1 MKATFRGGV
10 HPAHGSKAQTQGLAT
25 RSFVSDTVR
34 IIMNMNIGA
43 PSQPCVAKGDHVK
56 IGQVIGEPVG
66 FLGLPVHASVSGE
79 VVSVEPIPYL
89 SEQPA
94 MCVTIHNDFADE
106 WVELHPLGSVETV
119 DPALIIPAIKNAGIC
134 GLGGAS
140 FPTHVKLSIKPEQ
153 KCDCIIAN
161 GAECETHLTCDHR
174 LMLENPVRVVDGLR
188 AAMRAINV
196 KEGII
201 AIEDN
206 KPDAIEAMRKACQ
219 GREGVRVQVLKT
231 KYPQG
236 GEKQL
241 IEAVTGRQVPSGKLP
256 ADAGCC
262 IFNLNTTCA
271 IYRAVYEGMPVV
283 NKIVTVSGSGVI
295 EPKNIECR
303 IGTPITKLFD
313 ACGGLKDETYKLIM
327 GGPMMGLAQYDVDV
341 TVGKGTG
348 AMLAFADKE
357 EQYVEDPQC
366 IRCGKCVGVCPIRL
380 EPVFMYK
387 YLMKGDVD
395 TWQNVLHGM
404 DCIECGACTY
414 TCPARLPLTHAF
426 RLGKQEVNNARM
438 AAKAKAEAEA
448 KAAAEKKEA

>member
-241 IEAVTGRQVPSGKLP
+241 IEAVTGRQVPSGGLP
-256 ADAGCC
+256 IQAGVIVMNVATCAAVADAVIDGKP
-262 IFNLNTTCA
+262 LVE
-271 IYRAVYEGMPVV
+271 R
-283 NKIVTVSGSGVI
+283 IVTVTGAVRQ
-295 EPKNIECR
+295 PANLRLR
-303 IGTPITKLFD
+303 IGTITED
-313 ACGGLKDETYKLIM
+313 IIGECGGFSGD
-327 GGPMMGLAQYDVDV
+327 
-341 TVGKGTG
+341 VGKVIFGG
-348 AMLAFADKE
+348 AMTGMCAPNTSIPIAKATGGILVLDKQDAASVE
-357 EQYVEDPQC
+357 EGPC
-366 IRCGKCVGVCPIRL
+366 LRCGKCVEVCPIGLHPLKIKIAADADRIDECKQL
-380 EPVFMYK
+380 H
-387 YLMKGDVD
+387 
-395 TWQNVLHGM
+395 VL
-404 DCIECGACTY
+404 DCTLCGSCSFI
-414 TCPARLPLTHAF
+414 CPAHRWLTASF
-426 RLGKQEVNNARM
+426 KVAKQKLAAQAKKGGSGK
-438 AAKAKAEAEA
+438 
-448 KAAAEKKEA
+448 

>member
-241 IEAVTGRQVPSGKLP
+241 IEAVTGRQVPSGGLP
-256 ADAGCC
+256 IQAGVIVMNVATCAAVADAVIDGKP
-262 IFNLNTTCA
+262 LVE
-271 IYRAVYEGMPVV
+271 R
-283 NKIVTVSGSGVI
+283 IVTVTGAVRQ
-295 EPKNIECR
+295 PANLRLR
-303 IGTPITKLFD
+303 IGTITED
-313 ACGGLKDETYKLIM
+313 IIGECGGFSGD
-327 GGPMMGLAQYDVDV
+327 
-341 TVGKGTG
+341 VGKVIFGG
-348 AMLAFADKE
+348 AMTGMCAPNTSIPIAKATGGILVLDKQDAASVE
-357 EQYVEDPQC
+357 EGPC
-366 IRCGKCVGVCPIRL
+366 LRCGKCVEVCPIGLHPLKIKIAADADRIDECKWL
-380 EPVFMYK
+380 H
-387 YLMKGDVD
+387 
-395 TWQNVLHGM
+395 VL
-404 DCIECGACTY
+404 DCTLCGSCSFI
-414 TCPARLPLTHAF
+414 CPAHRWLTASF
-426 RLGKQEVNNARM
+426 KVAKQKLAAQAKKGGSGK
-438 AAKAKAEAEA
+438 
-448 KAAAEKKEA
+448 

>member
-34 IIMNMNIGA
+34 NIMNMNIGA

-241 IEAVTGRQVPSGKLP
+241 IEAVTGRQVPSGGLP
-256 ADAGCC
+256 IQAGVIVMNVATCAAVADAVIDGKP
-262 IFNLNTTCA
+262 LVE
-271 IYRAVYEGMPVV
+271 R
-283 NKIVTVSGSGVI
+283 IVTVTGAVRQ
-295 EPKNIECR
+295 PANLRLR
-303 IGTPITKLFD
+303 IGTITED
-313 ACGGLKDETYKLIM
+313 IIGECGGFSGD
-327 GGPMMGLAQYDVDV
+327 
-341 TVGKGTG
+341 VGKVIFGG
-348 AMLAFADKE
+348 AMTGMCAPNTSIPIAKATGGILVLDKQDAASVE
-357 EQYVEDPQC
+357 EGPC
-366 IRCGKCVGVCPIRL
+366 LRCGKCVEVCPIGLHPLKIKIAADADRIDECKRL
-380 EPVFMYK
+380 HV
-387 YLMKGDVD
+387 
-395 TWQNVLHGM
+395 M
-404 DCIECGACTY
+404 DCTLCGSCSFI
-414 TCPARLPLTHAF
+414 CPAHRWLTASF
-426 RLGKQEVNNARM
+426 KVAKQKLAAQAKKGGSGK
-438 AAKAKAEAEA
+438 
-448 KAAAEKKEA
+448 

>member
-1 MKATFRGGV
+1 MGSQLKATFRGGV

-241 IEAVTGRQVPSGKLP
+241 IEAVTGRQVPSGGLP
-256 ADAGCC
+256 IQAGVIVMNVATCAAVADAVIDGKP
-262 IFNLNTTCA
+262 LVE
-271 IYRAVYEGMPVV
+271 R
-283 NKIVTVSGSGVI
+283 IVTVTGAVRQ
-295 EPKNIECR
+295 PANLRLR
-303 IGTPITKLFD
+303 IGTITED
-313 ACGGLKDETYKLIM
+313 IIGECGGFSGD
-327 GGPMMGLAQYDVDV
+327 
-341 TVGKGTG
+341 VGKVIFGG
-348 AMLAFADKE
+348 AMTGMCAPNTSIPIAKATGGILVLDKQDAASVE
-357 EQYVEDPQC
+357 EGPC
-366 IRCGKCVGVCPIRL
+366 LRCGKCVEVCPIGLHPLKIKIAADADRIDECKRL
-380 EPVFMYK
+380 HV
-387 YLMKGDVD
+387 
-395 TWQNVLHGM
+395 M
-404 DCIECGACTY
+404 DCTLCGSCSFI
-414 TCPARLPLTHAF
+414 CPAHRWLTASF
-426 RLGKQEVNNARM
+426 RVAKQKLAAQAKKGGSGK
-438 AAKAKAEAEA
+438 
-448 KAAAEKKEA
+448 

>member
-241 IEAVTGRQVPSGKLP
+241 IEAVTSRQVPSGGLP
-256 ADAGCC
+256 IQAGVIVMNVATCAAVADAVIDGKP
-262 IFNLNTTCA
+262 LVE
-271 IYRAVYEGMPVV
+271 R
-283 NKIVTVSGSGVI
+283 IVTVTGAVR
-295 EPKNIECR
+295 EPANLRLR
-303 IGTPITKLFD
+303 IGTITED
-313 ACGGLKDETYKLIM
+313 IIGECGGFSGE
-327 GGPMMGLAQYDVDV
+327 
-341 TVGKGTG
+341 VGKVIFGG
-348 AMLAFADKE
+348 AMTGMCAPNTSIPIAKATGGILVLDKQDAASVE
-357 EQYVEDPQC
+357 EGPC
-366 IRCGKCVGVCPIRL
+366 LRCGKCVEVCPIGLHPLKIKIAADADRIDECKRL
-380 EPVFMYK
+380 H
-387 YLMKGDVD
+387 
-395 TWQNVLHGM
+395 VL
-404 DCIECGACTY
+404 DCTLCGSCSFI
-414 TCPARLPLTHAF
+414 CPAHRWLTASF
-426 RLGKQEVNNARM
+426 KVAKQKLAAQAKKGGSGK
-438 AAKAKAEAEA
+438 
-448 KAAAEKKEA
+448 

>member
-106 WVELHPLGSVETV
+106 WVELHSLGSVETV

-153 KCDCIIAN
+153 KCDYIIAN

-174 LMLENPVRVVDGLR
+174 LMVENPVRVVDGLR

-196 KEGII
+196 KQGVI

-241 IEAVTGRQVPSGKLP
+241 IEAVTGRQVPSGGLP
-256 ADAGCC
+256 IQAGVIVMNVATCAAVADAVIDGKP
-262 IFNLNTTCA
+262 LVE
-271 IYRAVYEGMPVV
+271 R
-283 NKIVTVSGSGVI
+283 IVTVTGAVR
-295 EPKNIECR
+295 EPANLRLR
-303 IGTPITKLFD
+303 IGTITED
-313 ACGGLKDETYKLIM
+313 IIGECGGFSGD
-327 GGPMMGLAQYDVDV
+327 
-341 TVGKGTG
+341 VGKIVFGG
-348 AMLAFADKE
+348 AMTGMCAPNTSIPTAKATGGILVLDKQDAVSAE
-357 EQYVEDPQC
+357 EGPC
-366 IRCGKCVGVCPIRL
+366 LRCGKCVEVCPIGLHPLKIKIAADADRIDECKRL
-380 EPVFMYK
+380 H
-387 YLMKGDVD
+387 
-395 TWQNVLHGM
+395 VL
-404 DCIECGACTY
+404 DCTLCGSCSFI
-414 TCPARLPLTHAF
+414 CPAHRWLTASF
-426 RLGKQEVNNARM
+426 KVAKQKLAAQAKKGGSGK
-438 AAKAKAEAEA
+438 
-448 KAAAEKKEA
+448 

>member
-241 IEAVTGRQVPSGKLP
+241 IEAVTGRQVPSGGLP
-256 ADAGCC
+256 IQAGVIVMNVATCAAVADAVIDGTP
-262 IFNLNTTCA
+262 LVE
-271 IYRAVYEGMPVV
+271 R
-283 NKIVTVSGSGVI
+283 IVTVTGAVRQ
-295 EPKNIECR
+295 PANLRLR
-303 IGTPITKLFD
+303 IGTITED
-313 ACGGLKDETYKLIM
+313 IIGECGGFSGD
-327 GGPMMGLAQYDVDV
+327 
-341 TVGKGTG
+341 VGKVIFGG
-348 AMLAFADKE
+348 AMTGMCAPNTSIPIAKATGGILVLDKQDAASVE
-357 EQYVEDPQC
+357 EGPC
-366 IRCGKCVGVCPIRL
+366 LRCGKCVEVCPIGLHPLKIKIAADADRIDECKRL
-380 EPVFMYK
+380 HV
-387 YLMKGDVD
+387 
-395 TWQNVLHGM
+395 M
-404 DCIECGACTY
+404 DCTLCGSCSFI
-414 TCPARLPLTHAF
+414 CPAHRWLTASF
-426 RLGKQEVNNARM
+426 KVAKQKLAAQAKKGGSGK
-438 AAKAKAEAEA
+438 
-448 KAAAEKKEA
+448 

>member
-153 KCDCIIAN
+153 KCDYIIAN

-174 LMLENPVRVVDGLR
+174 LMVENPVRVVDGLR

-241 IEAVTGRQVPSGKLP
+241 IEAVTGRQVPSGGLP
-256 ADAGCC
+256 IQAGVIVMNVATCAAVADAVIGGKP
-262 IFNLNTTCA
+262 LVE
-271 IYRAVYEGMPVV
+271 R
-283 NKIVTVSGSGVI
+283 IVTVTGAVR
-295 EPKNIECR
+295 EPANLRLR
-303 IGTPITKLFD
+303 IGTITED
-313 ACGGLKDETYKLIM
+313 IIGECGGFSGD
-327 GGPMMGLAQYDVDV
+327 
-341 TVGKGTG
+341 VGKIVFGG
-348 AMLAFADKE
+348 AMTGMCAPNTSIPTAKATGGILVLDKQDAVSAE
-357 EQYVEDPQC
+357 EGPC
-366 IRCGKCVGVCPIRL
+366 LRCGKCVEVCPIGLHPLKIKIAADADRIDECKRL
-380 EPVFMYK
+380 H
-387 YLMKGDVD
+387 
-395 TWQNVLHGM
+395 VL
-404 DCIECGACTY
+404 DCTLCGSCSFI
-414 TCPARLPLTHAF
+414 CPAHRWLTASF
-426 RLGKQEVNNARM
+426 KVAKQKLAAQAKKGGSGK
-438 AAKAKAEAEA
+438 
-448 KAAAEKKEA
+448 

>member
-241 IEAVTGRQVPSGKLP
+241 IEAVTGRQVPSGGLP
-256 ADAGCC
+256 IQAGVIVMNVATCAAVADAVIDGKP
-262 IFNLNTTCA
+262 LVE
-271 IYRAVYEGMPVV
+271 R
-283 NKIVTVSGSGVI
+283 IVTVTGAVR
-295 EPKNIECR
+295 EPANLRLR
-303 IGTPITKLFD
+303 IGTITED
-313 ACGGLKDETYKLIM
+313 IIGECGGFSGD
-327 GGPMMGLAQYDVDV
+327 
-341 TVGKGTG
+341 VGKVIFGG
-348 AMLAFADKE
+348 AMTGMCAPNTSIPIAKATGGILVLDKQDAASVE
-357 EQYVEDPQC
+357 EGPC
-366 IRCGKCVGVCPIRL
+366 LRCGKCVEVCPIGLHPLKIKIAADADRIDECKRL
-380 EPVFMYK
+380 HV
-387 YLMKGDVD
+387 
-395 TWQNVLHGM
+395 M
-404 DCIECGACTY
+404 DCTLCGSCSFI
-414 TCPARLPLTHAF
+414 CPAHR
-426 RLGKQEVNNARM
+426 
-438 AAKAKAEAEA
+438 
-448 KAAAEKKEA
+448 

>member
-241 IEAVTGRQVPSGKLP
+241 IEAVTGRQVPSGGLP
-256 ADAGCC
+256 IQAGVIVMNVATCAAVADAVIDGKP
-262 IFNLNTTCA
+262 LVE
-271 IYRAVYEGMPVV
+271 R
-283 NKIVTVSGSGVI
+283 IVTVTGAVR
-295 EPKNIECR
+295 EPANLRLR
-303 IGTPITKLFD
+303 IGTITED
-313 ACGGLKDETYKLIM
+313 IIGECGGFSGD
-327 GGPMMGLAQYDVDV
+327 
-341 TVGKGTG
+341 VGKVIFGG
-348 AMLAFADKE
+348 AMSVE
-357 EQYVEDPQC
+357 EGPGL
-366 IRCGKCVGVCPIRL
+366 RCGKCVEVCPIGLHPLKIKIAADADRIDECKRL
-380 EPVFMYK
+380 H
-387 YLMKGDVD
+387 
-395 TWQNVLHGM
+395 VL
-404 DCIECGACTY
+404 DCTLCGSCSFI
-414 TCPARLPLTHAF
+414 CPAHRWLTASF
-426 RLGKQEVNNARM
+426 KVAKQKLAAQAKKGGSGK
-438 AAKAKAEAEA
+438 
-448 KAAAEKKEA
+448 

>member
-1 MKATFRGGV
+1 MGSQLKATFRGGV

-241 IEAVTGRQVPSGKLP
+241 IEAVTGRQVPSGGLP
-256 ADAGCC
+256 IQAGVIVMNVATCAAVADAVIDGKP
-262 IFNLNTTCA
+262 LVE
-271 IYRAVYEGMPVV
+271 R
-283 NKIVTVSGSGVI
+283 IVTVTGAVRQ
-295 EPKNIECR
+295 PANLRLR
-303 IGTPITKLFD
+303 IGTITED
-313 ACGGLKDETYKLIM
+313 IIGECGGFSGD
-327 GGPMMGLAQYDVDV
+327 
-341 TVGKGTG
+341 VGKVIFGG
-348 AMLAFADKE
+348 AMTGMCAPNTSIPIAKATGGILVLDKQDAASVE
-357 EQYVEDPQC
+357 EGPC
-366 IRCGKCVGVCPIRL
+366 LRCGKCVEVCPIGLHPLKIKIAADADRIDECKRL
-380 EPVFMYK
+380 H
-387 YLMKGDVD
+387 
-395 TWQNVLHGM
+395 VL
-404 DCIECGACTY
+404 DCTLCGSCSFI
-414 TCPARLPLTHAF
+414 CPAHRGLTASF
-426 RLGKQEVNNARM
+426 KVAKQKLAAQAKKGGSGK
-438 AAKAKAEAEA
+438 
-448 KAAAEKKEA
+448 

>member
-119 DPALIIPAIKNAGIC
+119 DPALIIPAIKNAGLC

-241 IEAVTGRQVPSGKLP
+241 IEAVTGRQVPSGGLP
-256 ADAGCC
+256 IQAGV
-262 IFNLNTTCA
+262 IVMNVATCA
-271 IYRAVYEGMPVV
+271 AVDDAVIDGKPLVER
-283 NKIVTVSGSGVI
+283 IVTVTGAVRQ
-295 EPKNIECR
+295 PANLRLR
-303 IGTPITKLFD
+303 IGTITED
-313 ACGGLKDETYKLIM
+313 IIGECGGFSGD
-327 GGPMMGLAQYDVDV
+327 
-341 TVGKGTG
+341 VGKVIFGG
-348 AMLAFADKE
+348 AMTGMCAPNTSIPIAKATGGILVLDKQDAASVE
-357 EQYVEDPQC
+357 EGPC
-366 IRCGKCVGVCPIRL
+366 LRCGKCVEVCPIGLHPLKIKIAADADRIDECKRL
-380 EPVFMYK
+380 H
-387 YLMKGDVD
+387 
-395 TWQNVLHGM
+395 VL
-404 DCIECGACTY
+404 DCTLCGSCSFI
-414 TCPARLPLTHAF
+414 CPAHRWLTASF
-426 RLGKQEVNNARM
+426 KVAKQKLAAQAKKGGSGK
-438 AAKAKAEAEA
+438 
-448 KAAAEKKEA
+448 

>member
-1 MKATFRGGV
+1 MGSQLKATFRGGV

-153 KCDCIIAN
+153 KCDYIIAN

-174 LMLENPVRVVDGLR
+174 LMVENPVRVVDGLR

-196 KEGII
+196 KQGVI

-206 KPDAIEAMRKACQ
+206 KPDAIEAIRKACQ

-241 IEAVTGRQVPSGKLP
+241 IEAVTGRQVPSGGLP
-256 ADAGCC
+256 IQAGVIVMNVATCAAVADAVIDGKP
-262 IFNLNTTCA
+262 LVE
-271 IYRAVYEGMPVV
+271 R
-283 NKIVTVSGSGVI
+283 IVTVTGAVR
-295 EPKNIECR
+295 EPANLRLR
-303 IGTPITKLFD
+303 IGTITED
-313 ACGGLKDETYKLIM
+313 IIGECGGFSGD
-327 GGPMMGLAQYDVDV
+327 
-341 TVGKGTG
+341 VGKIVFGG
-348 AMLAFADKE
+348 AMTGMCAPNTSIPTAKATGGILVLDKQDAVSAE
-357 EQYVEDPQC
+357 EGPC
-366 IRCGKCVGVCPIRL
+366 LRCGKCVEVCPIGLHPLKIKIAADADRIDECKRL
-380 EPVFMYK
+380 H
-387 YLMKGDVD
+387 
-395 TWQNVLHGM
+395 VL
-404 DCIECGACTY
+404 DCTLCGSCSFI
-414 TCPARLPLTHAF
+414 CPAHRWLTASF
-426 RLGKQEVNNARM
+426 KVAKQKLAAQAKKGGSGK
-438 AAKAKAEAEA
+438 
-448 KAAAEKKEA
+448 

>member
-153 KCDCIIAN
+153 KCDYIIAN

-174 LMLENPVRVVDGLR
+174 LMVENPVRVVDGLR

-196 KEGII
+196 KQGVI

-206 KPDAIEAMRKACQ
+206 KPGAIEAMRKACQ

-241 IEAVTGRQVPSGKLP
+241 IEAVTGRQVPSGGLP
-256 ADAGCC
+256 IQAGVIVMNVATCAAVADAVIDGKP
-262 IFNLNTTCA
+262 LVE
-271 IYRAVYEGMPVV
+271 R
-283 NKIVTVSGSGVI
+283 IVTVTGAVR
-295 EPKNIECR
+295 EPANLRLR
-303 IGTPITKLFD
+303 IGTITED
-313 ACGGLKDETYKLIM
+313 IIGECGGFSGD
-327 GGPMMGLAQYDVDV
+327 
-341 TVGKGTG
+341 VGKIVFGG
-348 AMLAFADKE
+348 AMTGMCAPNTSIPTAKATGGILVLDKQDAVSAE
-357 EQYVEDPQC
+357 EGPC
-366 IRCGKCVGVCPIRL
+366 LRCGKCVEVCPIGLHPLKIKIAADADRIDECKRL
-380 EPVFMYK
+380 H
-387 YLMKGDVD
+387 
-395 TWQNVLHGM
+395 VL
-404 DCIECGACTY
+404 DCTLCGSCSFI
-414 TCPARLPLTHAF
+414 CPAHRWLTASF
-426 RLGKQEVNNARM
+426 KVAKQKLAAQAKKGGSGK
-438 AAKAKAEAEA
+438 
-448 KAAAEKKEA
+448 

>member
-56 IGQVIGEPVG
+56 IGQVIGE
-66 FLGLPVHASVSGE
+66 PVHASVSGE

-241 IEAVTGRQVPSGKLP
+241 IEAVTGRQVPSGGLP
-256 ADAGCC
+256 IQAGVIVMNVATCAAVADAVIDGKP
-262 IFNLNTTCA
+262 LVE
-271 IYRAVYEGMPVV
+271 R
-283 NKIVTVSGSGVI
+283 IVTVTGAVRQ
-295 EPKNIECR
+295 PANLRLR
-303 IGTPITKLFD
+303 IGTITED
-313 ACGGLKDETYKLIM
+313 IIGECGGFSGD
-327 GGPMMGLAQYDVDV
+327 
-341 TVGKGTG
+341 VGKVIFGG
-348 AMLAFADKE
+348 AMTGMCAPNTSIPIAKATGGILVLDKQDAASVE
-357 EQYVEDPQC
+357 EGPC
-366 IRCGKCVGVCPIRL
+366 LRCGKCVEVCPIGLHPLKIKIAADADRIDECKRL
-380 EPVFMYK
+380 HV
-387 YLMKGDVD
+387 
-395 TWQNVLHGM
+395 M
-404 DCIECGACTY
+404 DCTLCGSCSFI
-414 TCPARLPLTHAF
+414 CPAHRWLTASF
-426 RLGKQEVNNARM
+426 KVAKQKLAAQAKKGGSGK
-438 AAKAKAEAEA
+438 
-448 KAAAEKKEA
+448 

>member
-106 WVELHPLGSVETV
+106 WEELHPLGSVETV

-241 IEAVTGRQVPSGKLP
+241 IEAVTGRQVPSGGLP
-256 ADAGCC
+256 IQAGVIVMNVATCAAVADAVIDGKP
-262 IFNLNTTCA
+262 LVE
-271 IYRAVYEGMPVV
+271 R
-283 NKIVTVSGSGVI
+283 IVTVTGAVR
-295 EPKNIECR
+295 EPANLRLR
-303 IGTPITKLFD
+303 IGTITED
-313 ACGGLKDETYKLIM
+313 IIGECGGFSGD
-327 GGPMMGLAQYDVDV
+327 
-341 TVGKGTG
+341 VGKVIFGG
-348 AMLAFADKE
+348 AMTGMCAPNTSIPIAKATGGILVLDKQDAASVE
-357 EQYVEDPQC
+357 EGPC
-366 IRCGKCVGVCPIRL
+366 LRCGKCVEVCPIGLHPLKIKIAADADRIDECKQL
-380 EPVFMYK
+380 H
-387 YLMKGDVD
+387 
-395 TWQNVLHGM
+395 VL
-404 DCIECGACTY
+404 DCTLCGSCSFI
-414 TCPARLPLTHAF
+414 CPAHRWLTASF
-426 RLGKQEVNNARM
+426 KVAKQKLAAQAKKGGSGK
-438 AAKAKAEAEA
+438 
-448 KAAAEKKEA
+448 

>member
-134 GLGGAS
+134 GLGSAS

-241 IEAVTGRQVPSGKLP
+241 IEAVTGRQVPSGGLP
-256 ADAGCC
+256 IQAGVIVMNVATCAAVADAVIDGKP
-262 IFNLNTTCA
+262 LVE
-271 IYRAVYEGMPVV
+271 R
-283 NKIVTVSGSGVI
+283 IVTVTGAVRQ
-295 EPKNIECR
+295 PANLRLR
-303 IGTPITKLFD
+303 IGTITED
-313 ACGGLKDETYKLIM
+313 IIGECGGFSGD
-327 GGPMMGLAQYDVDV
+327 
-341 TVGKGTG
+341 VGKVIFGG
-348 AMLAFADKE
+348 AMTGMCAPNTSIPIDKATGGILVLDKQDAASVE
-357 EQYVEDPQC
+357 EGPC
-366 IRCGKCVGVCPIRL
+366 LRCGKCVEVCPIGLHPLKIKIAADADRIDECKRL
-380 EPVFMYK
+380 HV
-387 YLMKGDVD
+387 
-395 TWQNVLHGM
+395 M
-404 DCIECGACTY
+404 DCTLCGSCSFI
-414 TCPARLPLTHAF
+414 CPAHRWLTASF
-426 RLGKQEVNNARM
+426 KVAKQKLAAQAKKGGSGK
-438 AAKAKAEAEA
+438 
-448 KAAAEKKEA
+448 

>member
-1 MKATFRGGV
+1 MGSQLKATFRGGV

-241 IEAVTGRQVPSGKLP
+241 IEAVTGRQVPSGGLP
-256 ADAGCC
+256 IQAGVIVMNVATCAAVADAVIDGKP
-262 IFNLNTTCA
+262 LVE
-271 IYRAVYEGMPVV
+271 R
-283 NKIVTVSGSGVI
+283 IVTVTGAVR
-295 EPKNIECR
+295 EPANLRLR
-303 IGTPITKLFD
+303 IGTITED
-313 ACGGLKDETYKLIM
+313 IIGECGGFSGD
-327 GGPMMGLAQYDVDV
+327 
-341 TVGKGTG
+341 VGKVIFGG
-348 AMLAFADKE
+348 AMTGMCAPNTSIPIAKATGGILVLDKQDAASVE
-357 EQYVEDPQC
+357 EGPC
-366 IRCGKCVGVCPIRL
+366 LRCGKCVEVCPIGLHPLKIKIAADADRIDECKRL
-380 EPVFMYK
+380 H
-387 YLMKGDVD
+387 
-395 TWQNVLHGM
+395 VL
-404 DCIECGACTY
+404 DCTLCGSCSFI
-414 TCPARLPLTHAF
+414 CPAHRWLTASF
-426 RLGKQEVNNARM
+426 KVAKQKLATQAKKGGSGK
-438 AAKAKAEAEA
+438 
-448 KAAAEKKEA
+448 

>member
-79 VVSVEPIPYL
+79 VVSVELIPYL

-153 KCDCIIAN
+153 KCDYIIAN

-174 LMLENPVRVVDGLR
+174 LMVENPVRVVDGLR

-241 IEAVTGRQVPSGKLP
+241 IEAVTGRQVPSGGLP
-256 ADAGCC
+256 IQAGVIVMNVATCAAVADAVIDGKP
-262 IFNLNTTCA
+262 LVE
-271 IYRAVYEGMPVV
+271 R
-283 NKIVTVSGSGVI
+283 IVTVTGAVR
-295 EPKNIECR
+295 EPANLRLR
-303 IGTPITKLFD
+303 IGTITED
-313 ACGGLKDETYKLIM
+313 IIGECGGFSGD
-327 GGPMMGLAQYDVDV
+327 
-341 TVGKGTG
+341 VGKIVFGG
-348 AMLAFADKE
+348 AMTGMCAPNTSIPTAKATGGILVLDKQDAVSAE
-357 EQYVEDPQC
+357 EGPC
-366 IRCGKCVGVCPIRL
+366 LRCGKCVEVCPIGLHPLKIKIAADADRIDECKRL
-380 EPVFMYK
+380 H
-387 YLMKGDVD
+387 
-395 TWQNVLHGM
+395 VL
-404 DCIECGACTY
+404 DCTLCGSCSFI
-414 TCPARLPLTHAF
+414 CPAHRWLTASF
-426 RLGKQEVNNARM
+426 KVAKQKLAAQAKKGGSGK
-438 AAKAKAEAEA
+438 
-448 KAAAEKKEA
+448 

>member
-241 IEAVTGRQVPSGKLP
+241 IETVTGRQVPSGGLP
-256 ADAGCC
+256 IQAGVIVMNVATCAAVADAVIDGKP
-262 IFNLNTTCA
+262 LVE
-271 IYRAVYEGMPVV
+271 R
-283 NKIVTVSGSGVI
+283 IVTVTGAVRQ
-295 EPKNIECR
+295 PANLRLR
-303 IGTPITKLFD
+303 IGTITED
-313 ACGGLKDETYKLIM
+313 IIGECGGFSGD
-327 GGPMMGLAQYDVDV
+327 
-341 TVGKGTG
+341 VGKVIFGG
-348 AMLAFADKE
+348 AMTGMCAPNTSIPIAKATGGILVLDKQDAASVE
-357 EQYVEDPQC
+357 EGPC
-366 IRCGKCVGVCPIRL
+366 LRCGKCVEVCPIGLHPLKIKIAADADRIDECKRL
-380 EPVFMYK
+380 HV
-387 YLMKGDVD
+387 
-395 TWQNVLHGM
+395 M
-404 DCIECGACTY
+404 DCTLCGSCSFI
-414 TCPARLPLTHAF
+414 CPAHRWLTASF
-426 RLGKQEVNNARM
+426 KVAKQKLAAQAKKGGSGK
-438 AAKAKAEAEA
+438 
-448 KAAAEKKEA
+448 

>member
-1 MKATFRGGV
+1 MGSQLKATFRGGV

-241 IEAVTGRQVPSGKLP
+241 IEAVTSRQVPSGGLP
-256 ADAGCC
+256 IQAGVIVMNVATCAAVADAVIDGKP
-262 IFNLNTTCA
+262 LVE
-271 IYRAVYEGMPVV
+271 R
-283 NKIVTVSGSGVI
+283 IVTVTGAVR
-295 EPKNIECR
+295 EPANLRLR
-303 IGTPITKLFD
+303 IGTITED
-313 ACGGLKDETYKLIM
+313 IIGECGGFSGE
-327 GGPMMGLAQYDVDV
+327 
-341 TVGKGTG
+341 VGKVIFGG
-348 AMLAFADKE
+348 AMTGMCAPNTSIPIAKATGGILVLDKQDAASVE
-357 EQYVEDPQC
+357 EGPC
-366 IRCGKCVGVCPIRL
+366 LRCGKCVEVCPIGLHPLKIKIAADADRIDECKRL
-380 EPVFMYK
+380 H
-387 YLMKGDVD
+387 
-395 TWQNVLHGM
+395 VL
-404 DCIECGACTY
+404 DCTLCGSCSFI
-414 TCPARLPLTHAF
+414 CPAHRWLTASF
-426 RLGKQEVNNARM
+426 KVAKQKLAAQAKKGGSGK
-438 AAKAKAEAEA
+438 
-448 KAAAEKKEA
+448 

>member
-241 IEAVTGRQVPSGKLP
+241 IEAVTGRQVPSGGLP
-256 ADAGCC
+256 IQAGVIVMNVATCAAVADAVIDGKP
-262 IFNLNTTCA
+262 LVE
-271 IYRAVYEGMPVV
+271 R
-283 NKIVTVSGSGVI
+283 IVTVTGAVRQ
-295 EPKNIECR
+295 PANLRLR
-303 IGTPITKLFD
+303 IGTITED
-313 ACGGLKDETYKLIM
+313 IIGECGGFSGD
-327 GGPMMGLAQYDVDV
+327 
-341 TVGKGTG
+341 VGKVIFGG
-348 AMLAFADKE
+348 AMTGMCAPNTSIPIAKATGGILVLDKQDAASVE
-357 EQYVEDPQC
+357 EGPC
-366 IRCGKCVGVCPIRL
+366 LRCGKCVEVCPI
-380 EPVFMYK
+380 
-387 YLMKGDVD
+387 G
-395 TWQNVLHGM
+395 LHPLKIKIAADADRIDECKLLHVM
-404 DCIECGACTY
+404 DCTLCGSCSFI
-414 TCPARLPLTHAF
+414 CPAHRWLTASF
-426 RLGKQEVNNARM
+426 KVAKQKLAAQAKKGGSGK
-438 AAKAKAEAEA
+438 
-448 KAAAEKKEA
+448 

>member
-1 MKATFRGGV
+1 MKAPFRGGV

-241 IEAVTGRQVPSGKLP
+241 IEAVTGRQVPSGGLP
-256 ADAGCC
+256 IQAGVIVMNVATCAAVADAVIDGKP
-262 IFNLNTTCA
+262 LVE
-271 IYRAVYEGMPVV
+271 R
-283 NKIVTVSGSGVI
+283 IVTVTGAVR
-295 EPKNIECR
+295 EPANLRLR
-303 IGTPITKLFD
+303 IGTITED
-313 ACGGLKDETYKLIM
+313 IIGECGGFSGD
-327 GGPMMGLAQYDVDV
+327 
-341 TVGKGTG
+341 VGKVIFGG
-348 AMLAFADKE
+348 AMTGMCAPNTSIPIAKATGGILVLDKQDAASVE
-357 EQYVEDPQC
+357 EGPC
-366 IRCGKCVGVCPIRL
+366 LRCGKCVEVCPIGLHPLKIKIAADADRIDECKRL
-380 EPVFMYK
+380 HV
-387 YLMKGDVD
+387 
-395 TWQNVLHGM
+395 M
-404 DCIECGACTY
+404 DCTLCGSCSFI
-414 TCPARLPLTHAF
+414 CPAHRWLTASF
-426 RLGKQEVNNARM
+426 KVAKQKLAAQAKKGGSGK
-438 AAKAKAEAEA
+438 
-448 KAAAEKKEA
+448 

>member
-196 KEGII
+196 KDGII

-241 IEAVTGRQVPSGKLP
+241 IEAVTGRQVPSGGLP
-256 ADAGCC
+256 IQAGVIVMNVATCAAVADAVIDGKP
-262 IFNLNTTCA
+262 LVE
-271 IYRAVYEGMPVV
+271 R
-283 NKIVTVSGSGVI
+283 IVTVTGAVR
-295 EPKNIECR
+295 EPANLRLR
-303 IGTPITKLFD
+303 IGTITED
-313 ACGGLKDETYKLIM
+313 IIGECGGFSGD
-327 GGPMMGLAQYDVDV
+327 
-341 TVGKGTG
+341 VGKVIFGG
-348 AMLAFADKE
+348 AMTGMCAPNTSIPIAKATGGILVLDKQDAASVE
-357 EQYVEDPQC
+357 EGPC
-366 IRCGKCVGVCPIRL
+366 LRCGKCVEVCPIGLHPLKIKIAADADRIDECKRL
-380 EPVFMYK
+380 H
-387 YLMKGDVD
+387 
-395 TWQNVLHGM
+395 VL
-404 DCIECGACTY
+404 DCTLCGSCSFI
-414 TCPARLPLTHAF
+414 CPAHRWLTASF
-426 RLGKQEVNNARM
+426 KVAKQKLAAQAKKGGSGK
-438 AAKAKAEAEA
+438 
-448 KAAAEKKEA
+448 

>member
-1 MKATFRGGV
+1 MGSQLKATFRGGV

-174 LMLENPVRVVDGLR
+174 LMVENPVRVVDGLR

-196 KEGII
+196 KQGVI

-206 KPDAIEAMRKACQ
+206 KPDAIEAIRKACQ

-241 IEAVTGRQVPSGKLP
+241 IEAVTGRQVPSGGLP
-256 ADAGCC
+256 IQAGVIVMNVATCAAVADAVIDGKP
-262 IFNLNTTCA
+262 LVE
-271 IYRAVYEGMPVV
+271 R
-283 NKIVTVSGSGVI
+283 IVTVTGAVR
-295 EPKNIECR
+295 EPANLRLR
-303 IGTPITKLFD
+303 IGTITED
-313 ACGGLKDETYKLIM
+313 IIGECGGFSGD
-327 GGPMMGLAQYDVDV
+327 
-341 TVGKGTG
+341 VGKVIFGG
-348 AMLAFADKE
+348 AMTGMCAPNTSIPIAKATGGILVLDKQDAASVE
-357 EQYVEDPQC
+357 EGPC
-366 IRCGKCVGVCPIRL
+366 LRCGKCVEVCPIGLHPLKIKIAADADRIDECKRL
-380 EPVFMYK
+380 H
-387 YLMKGDVD
+387 
-395 TWQNVLHGM
+395 VL
-404 DCIECGACTY
+404 DCTLCGSCSFI
-414 TCPARLPLTHAF
+414 CPAHRWLTASF
-426 RLGKQEVNNARM
+426 KVAKQKLAAQAKKGGSGK
-438 AAKAKAEAEA
+438 
-448 KAAAEKKEA
+448 

>member
-241 IEAVTGRQVPSGKLP
+241 IEAVTGRQVPSGGLP
-256 ADAGCC
+256 IQAGV
-262 IFNLNTTCA
+262 IVMNVATCA
-271 IYRAVYEGMPVV
+271 AVAVAVIDGKPLVER
-283 NKIVTVSGSGVI
+283 IVTVTGAVRQ
-295 EPKNIECR
+295 PANLRLR
-303 IGTPITKLFD
+303 IGTITED
-313 ACGGLKDETYKLIM
+313 IIGECGGFSGD
-327 GGPMMGLAQYDVDV
+327 
-341 TVGKGTG
+341 VGKVIFGG
-348 AMLAFADKE
+348 AMTGMCAPNTSIPIAKATGGILVLDKQDAASVE
-357 EQYVEDPQC
+357 EGPC
-366 IRCGKCVGVCPIRL
+366 LRCGKCVEVCPIGLHPLKIKIAADADRIDECKRL
-380 EPVFMYK
+380 HV
-387 YLMKGDVD
+387 
-395 TWQNVLHGM
+395 M
-404 DCIECGACTY
+404 DCTLCGSCSFI
-414 TCPARLPLTHAF
+414 CPAHRWLTASF
-426 RLGKQEVNNARM
+426 KVAKQKLAAQAKKGGSGK
-438 AAKAKAEAEA
+438 
-448 KAAAEKKEA
+448 

>member
-1 MKATFRGGV
+1 MGSQLKATFRGGV

-94 MCVTIHNDFADE
+94 MCVAIHNDFADE

-241 IEAVTGRQVPSGKLP
+241 IEAVTGRQVPSGGLP
-256 ADAGCC
+256 IQAGVIVMNVATCAAVADAVIDGKP
-262 IFNLNTTCA
+262 LVE
-271 IYRAVYEGMPVV
+271 R
-283 NKIVTVSGSGVI
+283 IVTVTGAVRQ
-295 EPKNIECR
+295 PANLRLR
-303 IGTPITKLFD
+303 IGTITED
-313 ACGGLKDETYKLIM
+313 IIGECGGFSGD
-327 GGPMMGLAQYDVDV
+327 
-341 TVGKGTG
+341 VGKVIFGG
-348 AMLAFADKE
+348 AMTGMCAPNTSIPIAKATGGILVLDKQDAASVE
-357 EQYVEDPQC
+357 EGPC
-366 IRCGKCVGVCPIRL
+366 LRCGKCVEVCPIGLHPLKIKIAADADRIDECKRL
-380 EPVFMYK
+380 HV
-387 YLMKGDVD
+387 
-395 TWQNVLHGM
+395 M
-404 DCIECGACTY
+404 DCTLCGSCSFI
-414 TCPARLPLTHAF
+414 CPAHRWLTASF
-426 RLGKQEVNNARM
+426 KVAKQKLAAQAKKGGSGK
-438 AAKAKAEAEA
+438 
-448 KAAAEKKEA
+448 

>member
-25 RSFVSDTVR
+25 RSFVSDKVR

-241 IEAVTGRQVPSGKLP
+241 IEAVTGRQVPSGGLP
-256 ADAGCC
+256 IQAGVIVMNVATCAAVADAVIDGKP
-262 IFNLNTTCA
+262 LVE
-271 IYRAVYEGMPVV
+271 R
-283 NKIVTVSGSGVI
+283 IVTVTGAVRQ
-295 EPKNIECR
+295 PANLRLR
-303 IGTPITKLFD
+303 IGTITED
-313 ACGGLKDETYKLIM
+313 IIGECGGFSGD
-327 GGPMMGLAQYDVDV
+327 
-341 TVGKGTG
+341 VGKVIFGG
-348 AMLAFADKE
+348 AMTGMCAPNTSIPIAKATGGILVLDKQDAASVE
-357 EQYVEDPQC
+357 EGPC
-366 IRCGKCVGVCPIRL
+366 LRCGKCVEVCPIGLHPLKIKIAADADRIDECKRL
-380 EPVFMYK
+380 HV
-387 YLMKGDVD
+387 
-395 TWQNVLHGM
+395 M
-404 DCIECGACTY
+404 DCTLCGSCSFI
-414 TCPARLPLTHAF
+414 CPAHRWLTASF
-426 RLGKQEVNNARM
+426 KVAKQKLAAQAKKGGSGK
-438 AAKAKAEAEA
+438 
-448 KAAAEKKEA
+448 

>member
-241 IEAVTGRQVPSGKLP
+241 IEAVTGRQVPSDGLP
-256 ADAGCC
+256 IQAGVIVMNVATCAAVADAVIDGKP
-262 IFNLNTTCA
+262 LVE
-271 IYRAVYEGMPVV
+271 R
-283 NKIVTVSGSGVI
+283 IVTVTGAVRQ
-295 EPKNIECR
+295 PANLRLR
-303 IGTPITKLFD
+303 IGTITED
-313 ACGGLKDETYKLIM
+313 IIGECGGFSGD
-327 GGPMMGLAQYDVDV
+327 
-341 TVGKGTG
+341 VGKVIFGG
-348 AMLAFADKE
+348 AMTGMCAPNTSIPIAKATGGILVLDKQDAASVE
-357 EQYVEDPQC
+357 EGPC
-366 IRCGKCVGVCPIRL
+366 LRCGKCVEVCPIGLHPLKIKIAADADRIDECKRL
-380 EPVFMYK
+380 HV
-387 YLMKGDVD
+387 
-395 TWQNVLHGM
+395 M
-404 DCIECGACTY
+404 DCTLCGSCSFI
-414 TCPARLPLTHAF
+414 CPAHRWLTASF
-426 RLGKQEVNNARM
+426 KVAKQKLAAQAKKGGSGK
-438 AAKAKAEAEA
+438 
-448 KAAAEKKEA
+448 

>member
-241 IEAVTGRQVPSGKLP
+241 IEAVTGRQVPSGGLP
-256 ADAGCC
+256 IQAGVIVMNVATCAAVADAVIDGKP
-262 IFNLNTTCA
+262 LVE
-271 IYRAVYEGMPVV
+271 R
-283 NKIVTVSGSGVI
+283 IVTVTGAVR
-295 EPKNIECR
+295 EPANLRLR
-303 IGTPITKLFD
+303 IGTITED
-313 ACGGLKDETYKLIM
+313 IIGECGGFSGD
-327 GGPMMGLAQYDVDV
+327 
-341 TVGKGTG
+341 VGKVIFGG
-348 AMLAFADKE
+348 AMTGMCAPNTSIPIAKATGGILVLDKQEAASVE
-357 EQYVEDPQC
+357 EGPC
-366 IRCGKCVGVCPIRL
+366 LRCGKCVEVCPIGLHPLKIKIAADADRIDECKQL
-380 EPVFMYK
+380 H
-387 YLMKGDVD
+387 
-395 TWQNVLHGM
+395 VL
-404 DCIECGACTY
+404 DCTLCGSCSFI
-414 TCPARLPLTHAF
+414 CPAHRWLTASF
-426 RLGKQEVNNARM
+426 KVAKQKLAAQAKKGGSGK
-438 AAKAKAEAEA
+438 
-448 KAAAEKKEA
+448 

>member
-153 KCDCIIAN
+153 KCDYIIAN

-174 LMLENPVRVVDGLR
+174 LMVENPVRVVDGLR

-196 KEGII
+196 KQGVI

-241 IEAVTGRQVPSGKLP
+241 IEAVTGRQVPSGGLP
-256 ADAGCC
+256 IQAGVIVMNVATCAAVADAVIDGKP
-262 IFNLNTTCA
+262 LVE
-271 IYRAVYEGMPVV
+271 R
-283 NKIVTVSGSGVI
+283 IVTVTGAVRQ
-295 EPKNIECR
+295 PANLRLR
-303 IGTPITKLFD
+303 IGTITED
-313 ACGGLKDETYKLIM
+313 IIGECGGFSGD
-327 GGPMMGLAQYDVDV
+327 
-341 TVGKGTG
+341 VGKVIFGG
-348 AMLAFADKE
+348 AMTGMCAPNTSIPIAKATGGILVLDKQDAASVE
-357 EQYVEDPQC
+357 EGPC
-366 IRCGKCVGVCPIRL
+366 LRCGKCVEVCPIGLHPLKIKIAADADRIDECKRL
-380 EPVFMYK
+380 H
-387 YLMKGDVD
+387 
-395 TWQNVLHGM
+395 VL
-404 DCIECGACTY
+404 DCTLCGSCSFI
-414 TCPARLPLTHAF
+414 CPAHRWLTASF
-426 RLGKQEVNNARM
+426 KVAKQKLAAQAKKGGSGK
-438 AAKAKAEAEA
+438 
-448 KAAAEKKEA
+448 

>member
-140 FPTHVKLSIKPEQ
+140 FPTHVKLSSKPEQ

-241 IEAVTGRQVPSGKLP
+241 IEAVTGRQVPSGGLP
-256 ADAGCC
+256 IQAGVIVMNVATCAAVADAVIDGKP
-262 IFNLNTTCA
+262 LVE
-271 IYRAVYEGMPVV
+271 R
-283 NKIVTVSGSGVI
+283 IVTVTGAVRQ
-295 EPKNIECR
+295 PANLRLR
-303 IGTPITKLFD
+303 IGTITED
-313 ACGGLKDETYKLIM
+313 IIGECGGFSGD
-327 GGPMMGLAQYDVDV
+327 
-341 TVGKGTG
+341 VGKVIFGG
-348 AMLAFADKE
+348 AMTGMCAPNTSIPIAKATGGILVLDKQDAASVE
-357 EQYVEDPQC
+357 EGPC
-366 IRCGKCVGVCPIRL
+366 LRCGKCVEVCPIGLHPLKIKIAADADRIDECKRL
-380 EPVFMYK
+380 HV
-387 YLMKGDVD
+387 
-395 TWQNVLHGM
+395 M
-404 DCIECGACTY
+404 DCTLCGSCSFI
-414 TCPARLPLTHAF
+414 CPAHRWLTASF
-426 RLGKQEVNNARM
+426 KVAKQKLAAQAKKGGSGK
-438 AAKAKAEAEA
+438 
-448 KAAAEKKEA
+448 

>member
-106 WVELHPLGSVETV
+106 WAELHPLGSVETV
-119 DPALIIPAIKNAGIC
+119 DPALLIPALKNAGIC

-241 IEAVTGRQVPSGKLP
+241 IEAVTGRQVPSGGLP
-256 ADAGCC
+256 IQAGVIVMNVATCAAVADAVIDGKP
-262 IFNLNTTCA
+262 LVE
-271 IYRAVYEGMPVV
+271 R
-283 NKIVTVSGSGVI
+283 IVTVTGAVRQ
-295 EPKNIECR
+295 PANLRLR
-303 IGTPITKLFD
+303 IGTITED
-313 ACGGLKDETYKLIM
+313 IIGECGGFSGD
-327 GGPMMGLAQYDVDV
+327 
-341 TVGKGTG
+341 VGKVIFGG
-348 AMLAFADKE
+348 AMTGMCAPNTSIPIAKATGGILVLDKQDAASVE
-357 EQYVEDPQC
+357 EGPC
-366 IRCGKCVGVCPIRL
+366 LRCGKCVEVCPIGLHPLKIKIAADADRIDECKRL
-380 EPVFMYK
+380 HV
-387 YLMKGDVD
+387 
-395 TWQNVLHGM
+395 M
-404 DCIECGACTY
+404 DCTLCGSCSFI
-414 TCPARLPLTHAF
+414 CPAHRWLTASF
-426 RLGKQEVNNARM
+426 KVAKQKLAAQAKKGGSGK
-438 AAKAKAEAEA
+438 
-448 KAAAEKKEA
+448 

>member
-241 IEAVTGRQVPSGKLP
+241 IEAVTGRQVPSGGLP
-256 ADAGCC
+256 IQAGVIVMNVATCAAVADAVIDGKP
-262 IFNLNTTCA
+262 LVE
-271 IYRAVYEGMPVV
+271 R
-283 NKIVTVSGSGVI
+283 IVTVTGAVRQ
-295 EPKNIECR
+295 PANLRLR
-303 IGTPITKLFD
+303 IGTITED
-313 ACGGLKDETYKLIM
+313 IIGECGGFSGD
-327 GGPMMGLAQYDVDV
+327 
-341 TVGKGTG
+341 VGKVIFGG
-348 AMLAFADKE
+348 AMTGMCAPNTSIPIAKATGGILVLDKQDAASVE
-357 EQYVEDPQC
+357 EGPC
-366 IRCGKCVGVCPIRL
+366 LRCGKCVEVCPIGLHPLKIKIAADADRIDECKRL
-380 EPVFMYK
+380 HV
-387 YLMKGDVD
+387 
-395 TWQNVLHGM
+395 M
-404 DCIECGACTY
+404 DCTLCGSCSFI
-414 TCPARLPLTHAF
+414 CPAHHWLTASF
-426 RLGKQEVNNARM
+426 KVAKQKLAAQAKKGGSGK
-438 AAKAKAEAEA
+438 
-448 KAAAEKKEA
+448 

>member
-241 IEAVTGRQVPSGKLP
+241 IEAVTGRQVPGGGLP
-256 ADAGCC
+256 IQAGVIVMNVATCAAVADAVIDGKP
-262 IFNLNTTCA
+262 LVE
-271 IYRAVYEGMPVV
+271 R
-283 NKIVTVSGSGVI
+283 IVTVTGAVRQ
-295 EPKNIECR
+295 PANLRLR
-303 IGTPITKLFD
+303 IGTITED
-313 ACGGLKDETYKLIM
+313 IIGECGGFSGD
-327 GGPMMGLAQYDVDV
+327 
-341 TVGKGTG
+341 VGKVIFGG
-348 AMLAFADKE
+348 AMTGMCAPNTSIPIAKAIGGILVLDKQDAASVE
-357 EQYVEDPQC
+357 EGPC
-366 IRCGKCVGVCPIRL
+366 LRCGKCVEVCPIGLHPLKIKIAADADRIDECKRL
-380 EPVFMYK
+380 HV
-387 YLMKGDVD
+387 
-395 TWQNVLHGM
+395 M
-404 DCIECGACTY
+404 DCTLCGSCSFI
-414 TCPARLPLTHAF
+414 CPAHRWLTASF
-426 RLGKQEVNNARM
+426 KVAKQKLAAQAKKGGSGK
-438 AAKAKAEAEA
+438 
-448 KAAAEKKEA
+448 

>member
-1 MKATFRGGV
+1 MGSQLKATFRGGV

-25 RSFVSDTVR
+25 RSFVSYTVR

-241 IEAVTGRQVPSGKLP
+241 IEAVTGRQVPSGGLP
-256 ADAGCC
+256 IQAGVIVMNVATCAAVADAVIDGKP
-262 IFNLNTTCA
+262 LVE
-271 IYRAVYEGMPVV
+271 R
-283 NKIVTVSGSGVI
+283 IVTVTGAVRQ
-295 EPKNIECR
+295 PANLRLR
-303 IGTPITKLFD
+303 IGTITED
-313 ACGGLKDETYKLIM
+313 IIGECGGFSGD
-327 GGPMMGLAQYDVDV
+327 
-341 TVGKGTG
+341 VGKVIFGG
-348 AMLAFADKE
+348 AMTGMCAPNTSIPIAKATGGILVLDKQDAASVE
-357 EQYVEDPQC
+357 EGPC
-366 IRCGKCVGVCPIRL
+366 LRCGKCVEVCPIGLHPLKIKIAADADRIDECKRL
-380 EPVFMYK
+380 HV
-387 YLMKGDVD
+387 
-395 TWQNVLHGM
+395 M
-404 DCIECGACTY
+404 DCTLCGSCSFI
-414 TCPARLPLTHAF
+414 CPAHRWLTASF
-426 RLGKQEVNNARM
+426 KVAKQKLAAQAKKGGSGK
-438 AAKAKAEAEA
+438 
-448 KAAAEKKEA
+448 